1 MSPLNPLVLSAGV
14 DQRLLLCNPTRFL
27 FARPAS
33 DSRTSNVGGADDEI
47 AGYLPVLFIVIYL
60 YAVYNAAQTFI
71 LEKESKAREGL
82 RMQGKRPRY
91 CWRLGCILPRV
102 PAISLRAG
110 VGNCTLIASWYVSL
124 GSVYFILALLMAIAS
139 KAALFASSSFLL
151 LLLGFWLSLIAFMAF
166 SFAVHTLFSE

>member
-1 MSPLNPLVLSAGV
+1 M
-14 DQRLLLCNPTRFL
+14 
-27 FARPAS
+27 
-33 DSRTSNVGGADDEI
+33 
-47 AGYLPVLFIVIYL
+47 LFIVIYL

-82 RMQGKRPRY
+82 RMQG
-91 CWRLGCILPRV
+91 
-102 PAISLRAG
+102 

-124 GSVYFILALLMAIAS
+124 GSVYFILALLMTIAS

>member
-1 MSPLNPLVLSAGV
+1 M
-14 DQRLLLCNPTRFL
+14 
-27 FARPAS
+27 
-33 DSRTSNVGGADDEI
+33 
-47 AGYLPVLFIVIYL
+47 LFIVIYL

-124 GSVYFILALLMAIAS
+124 GSVYFILALLMTIAS

-166 SFAVHTLFSE
+166 SFAVHTLFSK

>member
-1 MSPLNPLVLSAGV
+1 M
-14 DQRLLLCNPTRFL
+14 
-27 FARPAS
+27 
-33 DSRTSNVGGADDEI
+33 
-47 AGYLPVLFIVIYL
+47 LFIVIYL

-82 RMQGKRPRY
+82 RMQ
-91 CWRLGCILPRV
+91 
-102 PAISLRAG
+102 G

-139 KAALFASSSFLL
+139 KAALFASSHFLL

>member
-1 MSPLNPLVLSAGV
+1 MNSVQPNALLV
-14 DQRLLLCNPTRFL
+14 C
-27 FARPAS
+27 PALP
-33 DSRTSNVGGADDEI
+33 DSRANVLGGTDDEI

-82 RMQGKRPRY
+82 RMQG
-91 CWRLGCILPRV
+91 
-102 PAISLRAG
+102 

-124 GSVYFILALLMAIAS
+124 GSVYFILALLMTIAS

-166 SFAVHTLFSE
+166 SFAVHTLFSK